1 MSTAMRL
8 TFALLFLLSS
18 HALWASEPLQQAAF
32 PAERDHLQL
41 KTQTV
46 LTYLWVD
53 LYAAAFYTDAGV
65 SPRDAVGQ
73 MRDQRLE
80 LYYLRAIDRND
91 VIKAA
96 WATLERQQPPEKLHA
111 LRAEIEPMEANFK
124 DIQPG
129 DRYALNY
136 SAEGGLVLELNGKQV
151 YRNHNAEFA
160 RAYLGL
166 WLARDGLSDDLR
178 EQLLATE

>member
-1 MSTAMRL
+1 MRL
-8 TFALLFLLSS
+8 TFTLLLLLLSN
-18 HALWASEPLQQAAF
+18 ALWASEPLQQAAF
-32 PAERDHLQL
+32 PSEREQLQL
-41 KTQTV
+41 KSQTV

-53 LYAAAFYTDAGV
+53 LYAVAFYTDAGV
-65 SPRDAVGQ
+65 SPRDAVSQ

-80 LYYLRAIDRND
+80 LYYLRAIDRSD

-96 WATLERQQPPEKLHA
+96 WTTLERQQPADRLQA

-166 WLARDGLSDDLR
+166 WLAQDGLSEELR
-178 EQLLATE
+178 ERLLATP

>member
-1 MSTAMRL
+1 MRL
-8 TFALLFLLSS
+8 TFTLLLLLFST
-18 HALWASEPLQQAAF
+18 ALWASEPLQQAAF
-32 PAERDHLQL
+32 PAERDQLQR

-46 LTYLWVD
+46 LTYLWAD
-53 LYAAAFYTDAGV
+53 LYAVAFYTDASV
-65 SPRDAVGQ
+65 SPREAVSQ
-73 MRDQRLE
+73 MRNQRLE

-96 WATLERQQPPEKLHA
+96 WATLERQQPPQKLQA
-111 LRAEIEPMEANFK
+111 LRAELTPMEANFK

-166 WLARDGLSDDLR
+166 WLAPDGLSEELR
-178 EQLLATE
+178 ERLLNTAP

>member
-1 MSTAMRL
+1 MRL
-8 TFALLFLLSS
+8 TVTLLLLLLSTP
-18 HALWASEPLQQAAF
+18 LWASEPLQKAAF
-32 PAERDHLQL
+32 PAEREQLQR

-53 LYAAAFYTDAGV
+53 LYAVAFYTDAGV
-65 SPRDAVGQ
+65 SPRDAVAQ

-96 WATLERQQPPEKLHA
+96 WTTLERQQPADQLQA
-111 LRAEIEPMEANFK
+111 LRAEIEPMQANFK

-136 SAEGGLVLELNGKQV
+136 SAEGGLVLELNGQQV
-151 YRNHNAEFA
+151 YRNHNTAFA

-166 WLARDGLSDDLR
+166 WLGENGLSDEMR
-178 EQLLATE
+178 SALLAGP